1 MIYMETDS
9 LDPTWNLAFEEYC
22 LTELTQFPE
31 IMLLWQN
38 DNAIIVGRYQTTE
51 NEINM
56 EAAKAI
62 GAKVVRR
69 STGGGTVYHDMGNL
83 NYSFI
88 MTAEDPKAVDISL
101 IAKPMV
107 SALKKLGVSA
117 EVQGRN
123 DLVIEGKKIS
133 GTAQRL
139 TRDRLLHHGT
149 LLFDSNLDVL
159 QSVLNVDASKIS
171 SKGISSVK
179 SRVTNIKEHLPQDD
193 YDINT
198 FWQALL
204 AAFSENGTVVHHQLN
219 EEDLAK
225 IEVLQKTKYHTW
237 DWSTGKAPAFEYT
250 NSKRFP
256 GGKLA
261 IRLNVRRGIIQACNI
276 SGDFLGLVALDDL
289 VSALNGTKYHPDAVG
304 EVLESLDLPMFLGG
318 ITAEEVNECMFEGTL
333 PAPEH

>member
-1 MIYMETDS
+1 MIYMETGS

-38 DNAIIVGRYQTTE
+38 ENAIIVGRYQNAE
-51 NEINM
+51 NEVNVDV
-56 EAAKAI
+56 AKRI

-88 MTAEDPKAVDISL
+88 LPATDPKKVDISVVS
-101 IAKPMV
+101 KPMV
-107 SALKKLGVSA
+107 QALNTLGVPA

-123 DLVIEGKKIS
+123 DLVIAGKKFS
-133 GTAQRL
+133 GTAQRFY
-139 TRDRLLHHGT
+139 RGRLLHHGT

-159 QSVLNVDASKIS
+159 QDVLNVDASKIA
-171 SKGISSVK
+171 SKGVASVK
-179 SRVTNIKEHLPQDD
+179 SRVTNIKDHMPQNG
-193 YDINT
+193 YDLNA

-204 AAFSENGTVVHHQLN
+204 EAFAENGGFERHQLS
-219 EEDLAK
+219 EHDLEQIK
-225 IEVLQKTKYHTW
+225 LLRETKYRTW
-237 DWSTGKAPAFEYT
+237 DWSTGSAPAFEYS

-261 IRLNVRRGIIQACNI
+261 IRLNIRTGVIQECSI
-276 SGDFLGLVALDDL
+276 SGDFLGLVALDEL
-289 VSALNGTKYHPDAVG
+289 IAALNGTKYNPDDVRD
-304 EVLESLDLPMFLGG
+304 VLQSVNLSMYLGG
-318 ITAEEVNECMFEGTL
+318 ITEDDVIECMFEGTL
-333 PAPEH
+333 LA